1 MVSELMIPIISQH
14 DVFVDIDIGPLVQGK
29 VEILDPVSNNPLN
42 VYTYTD
48 DEYVIAANPVILD
61 VEGRPEQ
68 TIFSDRLS
76 YIRVYAFKGYD
87 ENSHPIYQFI
97 RDYYAGHNA
106 QSEVTN
112 NVIGMEALK
121 DVDPAYNSQV
131 TVLGYHNQFDCE
143 PRTYIWDP
151 NSTLDPDNGYVVASD
166 VSDTG
171 RWILQFDG
179 AYIPSS
185 YYGVYPSHTSNINA
199 LATYIGEIHGKATAP
214 GIFLIPGNY
223 GDVSLTTTKKV
234 LLFSN
239 TQISTIDCSWIDV
252 KGKPSTWIGNI
263 FPSDTNCPVHSSWY
277 KHARSFWGCSSKQK
291 YCDGRNW
298 IDNAIVAN
306 MGQTNVTFYTDGSPA
321 LVTDTGDYHLT
332 FTNCK
337 LVGTSGFLHKDSKC
351 QFMSMEFTD
360 KYFVSIDTDNI
371 TFNTVGSFKVTM
383 DADDFKNV
391 ENMIKLYSKAGY
403 DTIDCKNHSCG
414 ANANVD
420 LSEYLVIE
428 NLNANMAL
436 VGKANGSAVALKNSK
451 VNYLTIANA
460 SLSVVNSDIR
470 ISSFPNNFANLNVS
484 ENSIING
491 GWYLT
496 KGNVTCVDSTWGM
509 QINQATDNT
518 TDSPVLNFLRSTINA
533 TINTKNFNAVDCKIT
548 NSNISIYPY
557 FADSKYWLRLILE
570 GCNIDQAEPIKFTMV
585 ANDNNCKH
593 CYWNNVRIVDND
605 FQGNS
610 KGITCPYWAN
620 RSYRTLFIARSAYD
634 INDPTLTNKQKD
646 ILNNADYY
654 VRGNTGSC
662 PGGGDAKW
670 MLRTATHFTF
680 NTNLDPYI
688 TKSYYLDVQGTLVRM
703 WLPYQEEYGF
713 AQTER
718 YCTSNAMKLH
728 CTVIAPRDGQD
739 YSDDPNNR
747 TYQYNEQPAYNWRD
761 TWISNA
767 SFCLNNL
774 DPNYTGTR
782 DMEELDDWFAA
793 RIVRPTSNGTTKNN
807 LYIIN

>member
-1 MVSELMIPIISQH
+1 MVSELMQPIISQH

-29 VEILDPVSNNPLN
+29 VEVYDPVSNNLLN
-42 VYTYTD
+42 VYTYSD
-48 DEYVIAANPVILD
+48 DEYVIAANPIILD

-112 NVIGMEALK
+112 NVTGIEALK

-131 TVLGYHNQFDCE
+131 TVIGYHNQFDCE

-151 NSTLDPDNGYVVASD
+151 NSTLDADNGYVIASD

-179 AYIPSS
+179 PYIPSS
-185 YYGVYPSHTSNINA
+185 YYGVYPGQTANINA
-199 LATYIGEIHGKATAP
+199 LSTYIGEIHGKATAP
-214 GIFLIPGNY
+214 GIFMVPGNY
-223 GDVSLTTTKKV
+223 GDVNMITTKKV

-239 TQISTIDCSWIDV
+239 TKINSVECSWIDV
-252 KGKPSTWIGNI
+252 KGKPTTWIGNI
-263 FPSDTNCPVHSSWY
+263 FPSDSTCPVHSSWY

-291 YCDGRNW
+291 YCDGHNW
-298 IDNAIVAN
+298 INDEIVAN
-306 MGQTNVTFYTDGSPA
+306 MNQTNVTFYTDSSPA
-321 LVTDTGDYHLT
+321 LVTNTGEYHLT
-332 FTNCK
+332 FTGCK
-337 LVGTSGFLHKDSKC
+337 LVGPSGFLHRDSKC
-351 QFMSMEFTD
+351 QFQSMEFTD
-360 KYFVSIDTDNI
+360 KYFVSINVDNI
-371 TFNTVGSFKVTM
+371 TFNTYSSFKVTM
-383 DADDFKNV
+383 DADNFKNV
-391 ENMIKLYSKAGY
+391 ENMIKLYYKAGY
-403 DTIDCKNHSCG
+403 TDIDCKNYACG
-414 ANANVD
+414 ANSDVD
-420 LSEYLVIE
+420 LSEYLVIR

-436 VGKANGSAVALKNSK
+436 VGKAGGSPVTMIDSK
-451 VNYLTIANA
+451 VNYLKIKNGSLGVNHCNITITEWP
-460 SLSVVNSDIR
+460 S
-470 ISSFPNNFANLNVS
+470 NFGTLNVS
-484 ENSIING
+484 NNSTINS

-496 KGNVTCVDSTWGM
+496 KGAVNCVDSNWFM
-509 QINQATDNT
+509 QINQATDNS
-518 TDSPVLNFLRSTINA
+518 TDSPALNFLRSTINA
-533 TINTKNFNAVDCKIT
+533 TINTKNFTAVDCKIT

-557 FADSKYWLRLILE
+557 LADSKYWLRLILE
-570 GCNIDQAEPIKFTMV
+570 GCNIDQTEPIKFTMV
-585 ANDNNCKH
+585 ANDNNCKN
-593 CYWNNVRIVDND
+593 CYWNNVRVVDND
-605 FQGNS
+605 FYGNT
-610 KGITCPYWAN
+610 KGIACPYWAN
-620 RSYRTLFIARSAYD
+620 RSYRTLFIARSAGNTD
-634 INDPTLTNKQKD
+634 SSLTNKQKD
-646 ILNNADYY
+646 VLNNADYY
-654 VRGNTGSC
+654 VKGNTGNC

-670 MLRTATHFTF
+670 MLHTGTHFSF

-688 TKSYYLDVQGTLVRM
+688 TKSYYLDVQGLTVRM

-718 YCTSNAMKLH
+718 YCTSNSMKLH
-728 CTVIAPRDGQD
+728 CTVISPKDGQD
-739 YSDDPNNR
+739 GADGSNV
-747 TYQYNEQPAYNWRD
+747 YQYNEQPAYNWRD

-793 RIVRPTSNGTTKNN
+793 RIVRPTNTGTTKNN

>member
-1 MVSELMIPIISQH
+1 MISELMQPIISQH
-14 DVFVDIDIGPLVQGK
+14 DVFVDIDIGPLVNGK
-29 VEILDPVSNNPLN
+29 VEILDPVSNNFIN
-42 VYTYTD
+42 VYSYTD
-48 DEYVIAANPVILD
+48 DEYVIAANPIILD

-76 YIRVYAFKGYD
+76 YLRVYAYD
-87 ENSHPIYQFI
+87 GLDEYSQPIYHFV

-121 DVDPAYNSQV
+121 DVDPTYNTQV
-131 TVLGYHNQFDCE
+131 TVIGYHNQFDCE

-151 NSTLDPDNGYVVASD
+151 NSTLDADNGYVVASD

-185 YYGVYPSHTSNINA
+185 YYGVYPGQVANINS
-199 LATYIGEIHGKATAP
+199 LATFIGEIHGKATAP
-214 GIFLIPGNY
+214 GIFMIPGNY

-277 KHARSFWGCSSKQK
+277 KHARSFWGCASKQK

-298 IDNAIVAN
+298 INDEIVAN
-306 MGQTNVTFYTDGSPA
+306 MGQSYVTFYTDGSPA
-321 LVTDTGDYHLT
+321 LVTNTGEYKLT
-332 FTNCK
+332 FTGCT
-337 LVGTSGFLHKDSKC
+337 LVGPTGFLHKDSKC
-351 QFMSMEFTD
+351 HFQAMEFTD
-360 KYFVSIDTDNI
+360 KYFVSIDVNNI
-371 TFNTVGSFKVTM
+371 TFNTLSGFKVTM
-383 DADDFKNV
+383 DANNFKNV

-414 ANANVD
+414 ANADVD
-420 LSEYLVIE
+420 LSEYLVID

-436 VGKANGSAVALKNSK
+436 VGKANGFAVTLKNSK
-451 VNYLTIANA
+451 VNYLTIANTN
-460 SLSVVNSDIR
+460 LSVINSDIT
-470 ISSFPNNFANLNVS
+470 ITSYPNNFAILNVS
-484 ENSIING
+484 EHSTISG

-496 KGNVTCVDSTWGM
+496 KGAVNCVDSNWFM

-518 TDSPVLNFLRSTINA
+518 TDSPALNFLRSSINA
-533 TINTKNFNAVDCKIT
+533 TINTKNFAAVDCKIN

-557 FADSKYWLRLILE
+557 FADNKYWLRLALE
-570 GCNIDQAEPIKFTMV
+570 GCNIDQTEPIKFTLV
-585 ANDNNCKH
+585 ANDYNCKH
-593 CYWNNVRIVDND
+593 CYWNNVRVVDND
-605 FQGNS
+605 FQGNT
-610 KGITCPYWAN
+610 KGIACPYWAN
-620 RSYRTLFIARSAYD
+620 KSYRTLFIARD
-634 INDPTLTNKQKD
+634 NDNG
-646 ILNNADYY
+646 NNGYY
-654 VRGNTGSC
+654 VRGNTGNC

-670 MLRTATHFTF
+670 MLHTSNHYNF
-680 NTNLDPYI
+680 NTNLDPYV
-688 TKSYYLDVQGTLVRM
+688 TKSYYLDVQGTFVRM
-703 WLPYQEEYGF
+703 WLPYQADYGF

-728 CTVIAPRDGQD
+728 CTVISPKDGQD
-739 YSDDPNNR
+739 GADGSNV
-747 TYQYNEQPAYNWRD
+747 YQYNEQPVYSWRD

-767 SFCLNNL
+767 SFCLNNV
-774 DPNYTGTR
+774 DSSYTGTR
-782 DMEELDDWFAA
+782 DMDELDDWFAA
-793 RIVRPTSNGTTKNN
+793 RIVRPTSTGTTKNN

>member
-1 MVSELMIPIISQH
+1 MISELMQPIISQH
-14 DVFVDIDIGPLVQGK
+14 DVFVDIDIGPLVNGK
-29 VEILDPVSNNPLN
+29 VEILDPVSNNFIN
-42 VYTYTD
+42 VYNYTD

-76 YIRVYAFKGYD
+76 YLRVYAYDGLD
-87 ENSHPIYQFI
+87 ENNQPMYHFV

-121 DVDPAYNSQV
+121 DVDPAYNTQV
-131 TVLGYHNQFDCE
+131 TVIGYHNQFDCE

-151 NSTLDPDNGYVVASD
+151 NSTLDADNGYVVASD

-185 YYGVYPSHTSNINA
+185 YYGVYPGHTANINS
-199 LATYIGEIHGKATAP
+199 LATFIGEIHGKATAP
-214 GIFLIPGNY
+214 GIFMIPGNY
-223 GDVSLTTTKKV
+223 GDVNLTTTKKV

-239 TQISTIDCSWIDV
+239 TQISSIDCSWIDV

-291 YCDGRNW
+291 YCDGHNW
-298 IDNAIVAN
+298 INDEIVAN
-306 MGQTNVTFYTDGSPA
+306 MGQNNVTFYTDGSPA
-321 LVTDTGDYHLT
+321 LTTNTGDYRLG
-332 FTNCK
+332 FTGCK
-337 LVGTSGFLHKDSKC
+337 LVGTSGFLHRDSKC
-351 QFMSMEFTD
+351 HFQSMEFTD
-360 KYFVSIDTDNI
+360 KYYVNAAILPDNI
-371 TFNTVGSFKVTM
+371 TFNTLSGFMVTM
-383 DADDFKNV
+383 DADNFKNV
-391 ENMIKLYSKAGY
+391 ENMIKLYYKAGY
-403 DTIDCKNHSCG
+403 TDIDCKNYYCG
-414 ANANVD
+414 SNADVD
-420 LSEYLVIE
+420 LSEYLIIR

-436 VGKANGSAVALKNSK
+436 VGKGGGAPVSLKDSR
-451 VNYLTIANA
+451 VNYLKIKNT
-460 SLSVVNSDIR
+460 SLSVDHTDIR
-470 ISSFPNNFANLNVS
+470 ITEWPSNFSSLNVS
-484 ENSIING
+484 NHSTITG

-496 KGNVTCVDSTWGM
+496 KGAVNCVDSNWFM
-509 QINQATDNT
+509 QINEADDNT
-518 TDSPVLNFLRSTINA
+518 TDSPALNFLRSNINA
-533 TINTKNFNAVDCKIT
+533 TINTKNFTAVDCKIN

-557 FADSKYWLRLILE
+557 FADNKYWLRLTLE
-570 GCNIDQAEPIKFTMV
+570 GCNIDQTEPIKFTLV
-585 ANDNNCKH
+585 ANDYNCKH
-593 CYWNNVRIVDND
+593 CYWNNVRVVDND
-605 FQGNS
+605 FQGNT
-610 KGITCPYWAN
+610 KGIACPYWAN
-620 RSYRTLFIARSAYD
+620 KSYRTIFIARD
-634 INDPTLTNKQKD
+634 NDNG
-646 ILNNADYY
+646 NNGYY
-654 VRGNTGSC
+654 VRGNTGNC

-670 MLRTATHFTF
+670 MLHTSNHYNF

-688 TKSYYLDVQGTLVRM
+688 TKSYYLDVQGTYVRM
-703 WLPYQEEYGF
+703 WLPYQADYGF

-728 CTVIAPRDGQD
+728 CTVISPKDGQD
-739 YSDDPNNR
+739 DADGSNV
-747 TYQYNEQPAYNWRD
+747 YQYNEQPVYSWRD

-782 DMEELDDWFAA
+782 DMDELDDWFAA

>member
-1 MVSELMIPIISQH
+1 MISELMQPIISQH
-14 DVFVDIDIGPLVQGK
+14 DVFVDIDIGPLVNGK
-29 VEILDPVSNNPLN
+29 VEILDPVSNNFIN
-42 VYTYTD
+42 VYNYTD

-76 YIRVYAFKGYD
+76 YLRVYAYDGLD
-87 ENSHPIYQFI
+87 ENNQPMYHFV

-121 DVDPAYNSQV
+121 DVDPAYNTQV
-131 TVLGYHNQFDCE
+131 TVIGYHNQFDCE

-151 NSTLDPDNGYVVASD
+151 NSTLDADNGYVVASD

-185 YYGVYPSHTSNINA
+185 YYGVYPGHTANINS
-199 LATYIGEIHGKATAP
+199 LATFIGEIHGKATAP
-214 GIFLIPGNY
+214 GIFMIPGNY
-223 GDVSLTTTKKV
+223 GDVNLTTTKKV

-239 TQISTIDCSWIDV
+239 TQISSIDCSWIDV

-291 YCDGRNW
+291 YCDGHNW
-298 IDNAIVAN
+298 INDEIVAN
-306 MGQTNVTFYTDGSPA
+306 MGQNNVTFYTDGSPA
-321 LVTDTGDYHLT
+321 LTTNTGDYRLG
-332 FTNCK
+332 FTGCK
-337 LVGTSGFLHKDSKC
+337 LVGTSGFLHRDSKC
-351 QFMSMEFTD
+351 HFQSMEFTD
-360 KYFVSIDTDNI
+360 KYYVNAAILPDNI
-371 TFNTVGSFKVTM
+371 TFNTLSGFMVTM
-383 DADDFKNV
+383 DADNFKNV
-391 ENMIKLYSKAGY
+391 ENMIKLYYKAGY
-403 DTIDCKNHSCG
+403 TDIDCKNYYCG
-414 ANANVD
+414 SNADVD
-420 LSEYLVIE
+420 LSEYLIIR

-436 VGKANGSAVALKNSK
+436 VGKGGGAPVSLKDSK
-451 VNYLTIANA
+451 VNYLKIKNT
-460 SLSVVNSDIR
+460 SLSVDHTDVR
-470 ISSFPNNFANLNVS
+470 ITEWPSNFSSLNVS
-484 ENSIING
+484 NHSTITG

-496 KGNVTCVDSTWGM
+496 KGAVNCVDSNWFM
-509 QINQATDNT
+509 QINEADDNT
-518 TDSPVLNFLRSTINA
+518 TDSPALNFLRSNINA
-533 TINTKNFNAVDCKIT
+533 TINTKNFAAVDCKIN

-557 FADSKYWLRLILE
+557 FADNKYWLRLTLE
-570 GCNIDQAEPIKFTMV
+570 GCNIDQTEPIKFTLV
-585 ANDNNCKH
+585 ANDYNCKH
-593 CYWNNVRIVDND
+593 CYWNNVRVVDND
-605 FQGNS
+605 FQGNT
-610 KGITCPYWAN
+610 KGIACPYWAN
-620 RSYRTLFIARSAYD
+620 KSYRTIFIARD
-634 INDPTLTNKQKD
+634 NDNG
-646 ILNNADYY
+646 NNGYY
-654 VRGNTGSC
+654 VRGNTGNC

-670 MLRTATHFTF
+670 MLHTSNHYNF

-688 TKSYYLDVQGTLVRM
+688 TKSYYLDVQGTYVRM
-703 WLPYQEEYGF
+703 WLPYQADYGF

-728 CTVIAPRDGQD
+728 CTVISPKDGQD
-739 YSDDPNNR
+739 DADGSNV
-747 TYQYNEQPAYNWRD
+747 YQYNEQPVYSWRD

-782 DMEELDDWFAA
+782 DMDELDDWFAA

>member
-1 MVSELMIPIISQH
+1 MISELMQPIISQH
-14 DVFVDIDIGPLVQGK
+14 DVFVDIDIGPLVNGK
-29 VEILDPVSNNPLN
+29 VEILDPVSNNFIN
-42 VYTYTD
+42 VYSYTD

-76 YIRVYAFKGYD
+76 YLRVYAYD
-87 ENSHPIYQFI
+87 GLDEYSQPIYHFV

-121 DVDPAYNSQV
+121 DVDPTYNTQV
-131 TVLGYHNQFDCE
+131 TVIGYHNQFDCE

-151 NSTLDPDNGYVVASD
+151 NSTLDADNGYVVASD

-185 YYGVYPSHTSNINA
+185 YYGVYPGQVANINS
-199 LATYIGEIHGKATAP
+199 LATFIGEIHGKATAP
-214 GIFLIPGNY
+214 GIFMIPGNY

-277 KHARSFWGCSSKQK
+277 KHARSFWGCASKQK

-298 IDNAIVAN
+298 INDEIVAN
-306 MGQTNVTFYTDGSPA
+306 MGQSYVTFYTDGSPA
-321 LVTDTGDYHLT
+321 LVTNTGEYKLT
-332 FTNCK
+332 FTGCT
-337 LVGTSGFLHKDSKC
+337 LVGPTGFLHKDSKC
-351 QFMSMEFTD
+351 HFQAMEFTD
-360 KYFVSIDTDNI
+360 KYFVSIDVNNI
-371 TFNTVGSFKVTM
+371 TFNTLSGFKVTM
-383 DADDFKNV
+383 DANNFKNV

-414 ANANVD
+414 ANADVD
-420 LSEYLVIE
+420 LSEYLVID

-436 VGKANGSAVALKNSK
+436 VGKANGFAVTLKNSK
-451 VNYLTIANA
+451 VNYLTIANTN
-460 SLSVVNSDIR
+460 LSVINSDIT
-470 ISSFPNNFANLNVS
+470 ITSYPNNFAILNVS
-484 ENSIING
+484 EHSTISG

-496 KGNVTCVDSTWGM
+496 KGAVNCVDSNWFM

-518 TDSPVLNFLRSTINA
+518 TDSPALNFLRSSINA
-533 TINTKNFNAVDCKIT
+533 TINTKNFAAVDCKIN

-557 FADSKYWLRLILE
+557 FADNKYWLRLALE
-570 GCNIDQAEPIKFTMV
+570 GCNIDQTEPIKFTLV
-585 ANDNNCKH
+585 ANDYNCKH
-593 CYWNNVRIVDND
+593 CYWNNVRVVDND
-605 FQGNS
+605 FQGNT
-610 KGITCPYWAN
+610 KGIACPYWAN
-620 RSYRTLFIARSAYD
+620 KSYRTLFIARD
-634 INDPTLTNKQKD
+634 NDNG
-646 ILNNADYY
+646 NNGYY
-654 VRGNTGSC
+654 VRGNTGNC

-670 MLRTATHFTF
+670 MLHTSNHYNF
-680 NTNLDPYI
+680 NTNLDPYV
-688 TKSYYLDVQGTLVRM
+688 TKSYYLDVQGTFVRM
-703 WLPYQEEYGF
+703 WLPYQADYGF

-728 CTVIAPRDGQD
+728 CTVISPKDGQD
-739 YSDDPNNR
+739 GADGSNV
-747 TYQYNEQPAYNWRD
+747 YQYNEQPVYSWRD

-767 SFCLNNL
+767 SFCLNNV
-774 DPNYTGTR
+774 DSSYTGTR
-782 DMEELDDWFAA
+782 DMDELDDWFAA
-793 RIVRPTSNGTTKNN
+793 RIVRPTSTGTTKNN

>member
-1 MVSELMIPIISQH
+1 MISELMQPIISQH
-14 DVFVDIDIGPLVQGK
+14 DVFVDIDIGPLVNGK
-29 VEILDPVSNNPLN
+29 VEILDPVSNNFIN
-42 VYTYTD
+42 VYSYTD
-48 DEYVIAANPVILD
+48 DEYVIAANPIILD

-76 YIRVYAFKGYD
+76 YLRVYAYD
-87 ENSHPIYQFI
+87 GLDEYSQPIYHFV

-121 DVDPAYNSQV
+121 DVDPAYNTQV
-131 TVLGYHNQFDCE
+131 TVIGYHNQFDCE

-151 NSTLDPDNGYVVASD
+151 NSTLDADNGYVVASD

-185 YYGVYPSHTSNINA
+185 YYGVYPGQVANINS
-199 LATYIGEIHGKATAP
+199 LATFIGEIHGKATAP
-214 GIFLIPGNY
+214 GIFMIPGNY

-277 KHARSFWGCSSKQK
+277 KHARSFWGCASKQK

-298 IDNAIVAN
+298 INDEIVAN
-306 MGQTNVTFYTDGSPA
+306 MGQSYVTFYTDGSPA
-321 LVTDTGDYHLT
+321 LVTNTGEYKLT
-332 FTNCK
+332 FTGCT
-337 LVGTSGFLHKDSKC
+337 LVGPTGFLHKDSKC
-351 QFMSMEFTD
+351 HFQAMEFTD
-360 KYFVSIDTDNI
+360 KYFVSIDVNNI
-371 TFNTVGSFKVTM
+371 TFNTLSGFKVTM
-383 DADDFKNV
+383 DANNFKNV

-414 ANANVD
+414 ANADVD
-420 LSEYLVIE
+420 LSEYLVID

-436 VGKANGSAVALKNSK
+436 VGKANGFAVTLKNSK
-451 VNYLTIANA
+451 VNYLTIANTN
-460 SLSVVNSDIR
+460 LSVINSDIT
-470 ISSFPNNFANLNVS
+470 ITSYPNNFAILNVS
-484 ENSIING
+484 EHSTISG

-496 KGNVTCVDSTWGM
+496 KGAVNCVDSNWFM

-518 TDSPVLNFLRSTINA
+518 TDSPALNFLRSSINA
-533 TINTKNFNAVDCKIT
+533 TINTKNFAAVDCKIN

-557 FADSKYWLRLILE
+557 FADNKYWLRLALE
-570 GCNIDQAEPIKFTMV
+570 GCNIDQTEPIKFTLV
-585 ANDNNCKH
+585 ANDYNCKH
-593 CYWNNVRIVDND
+593 CYWNNVRVVDND
-605 FQGNS
+605 FQGNT
-610 KGITCPYWAN
+610 KGIACPYWAN
-620 RSYRTLFIARSAYD
+620 KSYRTLFIARD
-634 INDPTLTNKQKD
+634 NDNG
-646 ILNNADYY
+646 NNGYY
-654 VRGNTGSC
+654 VRGNTGNC

-670 MLRTATHFTF
+670 MLHTSNHYNF
-680 NTNLDPYI
+680 NTNLDPYV
-688 TKSYYLDVQGTLVRM
+688 TKSYYLDVQGTFVRM
-703 WLPYQEEYGF
+703 WLPYQADYGF

-728 CTVIAPRDGQD
+728 CTVISPKDGQD
-739 YSDDPNNR
+739 GADGSNV
-747 TYQYNEQPAYNWRD
+747 YQYNEQPVYSWRD

-767 SFCLNNL
+767 SFCLNNV
-774 DPNYTGTR
+774 DSSYTGTR
-782 DMEELDDWFAA
+782 DMDELDDWFAA
-793 RIVRPTSNGTTKNN
+793 RIVRPTSTGTTKNN